1 MKKQQKG
8 AALFVV
14 MALLSA
20 SMVVG
25 MSTMQSSLVDE
36 RLAGNF
42 RSSVQA
48 QMTSENTLSSLVN
61 PVNTASRN
69 DFLGQLVANPQLLE
83 ETEGK
88 LTGDEIAQLL
98 QAGTLDQFIEDLLPA
113 NFDELEIDEQNRI
126 KEELLANLQ
135 LQFEVNTDEQTVTI
149 TSWDR
154 GLRNSAARD
163 SALVYSYRYSGA
175 AEQSSPFETAI
186 VGCEGI
192 SVAGGSTIS
201 SYRSSD
207 GPWSGQPGSFATS
220 DQPLISTTAENANVE
235 IGGGEKIHGGIA
247 ALGTVAL
254 NGSSQVYGDIHSNMD
269 VNLNE
274 NNLVHGDVYSKGA
287 VYMGSATVK
296 GSIFSEGDATLD
308 NGGSKVE
315 GNVESAA
322 NVIFSSSGRVNGVV
336 RSKGDVNLKNWSAS
350 VGQGIYAQGEIYS
363 PRNPPD
369 NPPEGHVDQAYR
381 DNFFSNTSVATAEI
395 ESLEPQPCDTFDFF
409 GNSLKEEVAR
419 YQNDHRS
426 IGNVVVNNGVVDITM
441 TPSRVSVVG
450 SDNHGHIN
458 GAEPEVAAVFGEDAS
473 IYYVDSLQM
482 ASTSKL
488 HIKGGDVALVIG
500 GEFSMGG
507 GGAGLVIDPDSS
519 LMVFVEGQVKLNSN
533 VKMPTTNTLSATGK
547 PTFSIFSSYESN
559 SVGIDINASNRV
571 VANVYAPFTQVS
583 VNSGGSLFGSVKA
596 RKVTVVGGAKVVYDE
611 LLANAFD
618 ENSGEPSPEW
628 CSFDDLSPLTVA
640 SPVGNLSLPNS
651 QAEFNGKDSVP
662 DITVTQGDLERFSG
676 ANAANDNIQGGI
688 PDGVFSRGESAEK
701 FHAFIRMLK
710 DNADNVLGDI
720 SKVKDPFGEKGNGK
734 EEITYITGDVD
745 KNNISGAGILVI
757 DGNYNAGGNP
767 SFDGLII
774 VLGNYSQKGGGGRDL
789 NGALLVAPYNVNDL
803 KFTEANIE
811 FSGGGSNDFN
821 YDEAALRTAFNLL
834 DDEEQASWG
843 SCNAPPASGDGELTW
858 YLSDWR

>member
-1 MKKQQKG
+1 M
-8 AALFVV
+8 
-14 MALLSA
+14 
-20 SMVVG
+20 
-25 MSTMQSSLVDE
+25 
-36 RLAGNF
+36 
-42 RSSVQA
+42 
-48 QMTSENTLSSLVN
+48 
-61 PVNTASRN
+61 
-69 DFLGQLVANPQLLE
+69 
-83 ETEGK
+83 
-88 LTGDEIAQLL
+88 
-98 QAGTLDQFIEDLLPA
+98 
-113 NFDELEIDEQNRI
+113 
-126 KEELLANLQ
+126 
-135 LQFEVNTDEQTVTI
+135 
-149 TSWDR
+149 
-154 GLRNSAARD
+154 
-163 SALVYSYRYSGA
+163 
-175 AEQSSPFETAI
+175 
-186 VGCEGI
+186 
-192 SVAGGSTIS
+192 
-201 SYRSSD
+201 
-207 GPWSGQPGSFATS
+207 
-220 DQPLISTTAENANVE
+220 
-235 IGGGEKIHGGIA
+235 
-247 ALGTVAL
+247 
-254 NGSSQVYGDIHSNMD
+254 
-269 VNLNE
+269 
-274 NNLVHGDVYSKGA
+274 
-287 VYMGSATVK
+287 
-296 GSIFSEGDATLD
+296 
-308 NGGSKVE
+308 
-315 GNVESAA
+315 
-322 NVIFSSSGRVNGVV
+322 
-336 RSKGDVNLKNWSAS
+336 
-350 VGQGIYAQGEIYS
+350 
-363 PRNPPD
+363 
-369 NPPEGHVDQAYR
+369 
-381 DNFFSNTSVATAEI
+381 
-395 ESLEPQPCDTFDFF
+395 
-409 GNSLKEEVAR
+409 AR

-458 GAEPEVAAVFGEDAS
+458 GAEPEVAAVFGEDTS

-611 LLANAFD
+611 LLANAFG

-651 QAEFNGKDSVP
+651 QAEFNGKNSVP
-662 DITVTQGDLERFSG
+662 DVTVTQGDLEKFSG
-676 ANAANDNIQGGI
+676 ANAANDNIRGGI
-688 PDGVFSRGESAEK
+688 PDGLFNHGESAEK
-701 FHAFIRMLK
+701 FHAFIEMLRTRS
-710 DNADNVLGDI
+710 DTVQVQGGSVENNTA
-720 SKVKDPFGEKGNGK
+720 FGSKGN
-734 EEITYITGDVD
+734 EQITFVNGAIDA
-745 KNNISGAGILVI
+745 NNISGAGVLVVK
-757 DGNYNAGGNP
+757 GNYDAGGNP
-767 SFDGLII
+767 EFDGLII

-789 NGALLVAPYNVNDL
+789 NGALLVAPYNVNDR

-834 DDEEQASWG
+834 NDKEQASWG

>member
-1 MKKQQKG
+1 MKKQQQG

-25 MSTMQSSLVDE
+25 MAAMESSLVDE

-48 QMTSENTLSSLVN
+48 QMTAENTLSSLVN
-61 PVNTASRN
+61 PVNTTNRN

-83 ETEGK
+83 ETGGK
-88 LTGDEIAQLL
+88 LTGDAIAQLL
-98 QAGTLDQFIEDLLPA
+98 QAGRLDQFIEDLLPA
-113 NFDELEIDEQNRI
+113 NFDELEEEDQRQI
-126 KEELLANLQ
+126 KEELLANLE
-135 LQFEVNTDEQTVTI
+135 LQFEVNTEEQTVTI

-163 SALVYSYRYSGA
+163 SALVYSYSFSGA
-175 AEQSSPFETAI
+175 ANSPFEAAI
-186 VGCEGI
+186 VGCEGV
-192 SVAGGSTIS
+192 SVSGGSTIS

-207 GPWSGQPGSFATS
+207 GTWSGQPGSFATS
-220 DQPLISTTAENANVE
+220 DQPLISTTAENADIDLKGGGALHGGASALGNIDVSSVRVDGNLYANGNVVSNNSQDYPISGSISSLSNVTFDNVTHVGGAVKAEGDVVINQYDVE
-235 IGGGEKIHGGIA
+235 ISEAIYAG
-247 ALGTVAL
+247 
-254 NGSSQVYGDIHSNMD
+254 
-269 VNLNE
+269 
-274 NNLVHGDVYSKGA
+274 
-287 VYMGSATVK
+287 
-296 GSIFSEGDATLD
+296 GSIS
-308 NGGSKVE
+308 SK
-315 GNVESAA
+315 
-322 NVIFSSSGRVNGVV
+322 R
-336 RSKGDVNLKNWSAS
+336 
-350 VGQGIYAQGEIYS
+350 
-363 PRNPPD
+363 D
-369 NPPEGHVDQAYR
+369 NPSEHLPSENR
-381 DNFFSNTSVATAEI
+381 FNFYPYTSPGL
-395 ESLEPQPCDTFDFF
+395 SLLMSSDCDSFDFS
-409 GNSLKEEVAR
+409 GKSLKEEVAR
-419 YQNDHRS
+419 YRNDHRS

-441 TPSRVSVVG
+441 TPSRISVVG

-458 GAEPEVAAVFGEDAS
+458 GVEPEVAAVFGEDTS

-519 LMVFVEGQVKLNSN
+519 LMVFVEGQVKLNSS

-596 RKVTVVGGAKVVYDE
+596 REVTVVGGAKIVYDE
-611 LLANAFD
+611 LLANAFG

-640 SPVGNLSLPNS
+640 SPVANLSLPNS
-651 QAEFNGKDSVP
+651 KAEFNGKGSVP

-676 ANAANDNIQGGI
+676 ANAANDNIRGSI
-688 PDGVFSRGESAEK
+688 PDGLFSRGESAER
-701 FHAFIRMLK
+701 FDGFIASLRDKAQGLGTYISGSH
-710 DNADNVLGDI
+710 NVNGQARGVRGNPFGSADEGEEAIWFVDGDI
-720 SKVKDPFGEKGNGK
+720 SGNGL
-734 EEITYITGDVD
+734 
-745 KNNISGAGILVI
+745 SGAGILVVN
-757 DGNYNAGGNP
+757 GNFDVNGNP
-767 SFDGLII
+767 EFDGLII
-774 VLGNYSQKGGGGRDL
+774 VLGSYSQGGGGGRDL
-789 NGALLVAPYNVNDL
+789 NGALLVAPYNASNL
-803 KFTEANIE
+803 TFASANIE

-834 DDEEQASWG
+834 NDEEQASWG
-843 SCNAPPASGDGELTW
+843 SCNAPPASGNGELTW
-858 YLSDWR
+858 SLSGWR